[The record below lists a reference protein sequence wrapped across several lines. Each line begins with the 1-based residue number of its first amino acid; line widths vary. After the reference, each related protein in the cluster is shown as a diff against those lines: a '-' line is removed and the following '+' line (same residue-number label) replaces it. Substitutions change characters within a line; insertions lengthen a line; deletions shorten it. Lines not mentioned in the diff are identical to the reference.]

1 MTSHTELIQSAKNNQ
16 IAQLRQ
22 SAAYSKQLSNTFYS
36 LIKSN
41 STNGPNTSTLI
52 DKITTIHQLNDE
64 IDKQLNQGIASSFD
78 QLMRSKK
85 RLQILID
92 DCNSLLQVKHHPHH
106 HTTGK
111 HTQNHNTRT
120 NALVD
125 VLQSRS
131 ELIDQDLRILEQ
143 TLKLVK
149 NHQ

>member
-92 DCNSLLQVKHHPHH
+92 DCNI
-106 HTTGK
+106 
-111 HTQNHNTRT
+111 
-120 NALVD
+120 D